1 MKHVM
6 HDLETL
12 SLKPNA
18 VIVSLGAVIFT
29 ADGTLDTF
37 YQPISI
43 HQPGRHMDHS
53 TITWWMGQ
61 PLEAREV
68 FFERDRGSLFTVLSM
83 YRTFLLDNGID
94 GGVWANGPDFDN
106 VVLTDAYQQN
116 DITVPWK
123 YSQSRCFRTI
133 RALYP
138 EIQSTF
144 VGTQHNALAD
154 AMHQAKHLL
163 KIYKDMGK
171 PFPL

>member
-37 YQPISI
+37 YQPISLY
-43 HQPGRHMDHS
+43 QPDRHIDHS

-68 FFERDRGSLFTVLSM
+68 FFAKDRGTLGTVLSM
-83 YRTFLLDNGID
+83 YAEFLYMHGVD
-94 GGVWANGPDFDN
+94 GGVWANGADFDN
-106 VVLTDAYQQN
+106 VVLTDAYQYC
-116 DITVPWK
+116 DMTTPWHYTK
-123 YSQSRCFRTI
+123 SRCFRTI

-138 EIQSTF
+138 EIQSMF